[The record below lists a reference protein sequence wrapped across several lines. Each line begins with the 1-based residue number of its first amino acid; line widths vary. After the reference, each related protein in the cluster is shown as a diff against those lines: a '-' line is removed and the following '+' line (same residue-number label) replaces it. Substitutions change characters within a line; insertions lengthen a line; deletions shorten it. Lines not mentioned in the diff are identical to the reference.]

1 MSEKINQKEEENRP
15 IAFNKK
21 PSIYRRYRSL
31 LSRLNDDEKM
41 ELVKSIK
48 STITKLG
55 GYKAAGTLYNSN
67 NRPSVQRFRVN
78 ILRKFSEFDDSN
90 KEYVLN
96 LFDLNQI
103 DLKPSTQHN
112 ILSWLERNGWL
123 SSPATVT
130 INLAIRRIR

>member
-1 MSEKINQKEEENRP
+1 MSENVNQKEEKNLP

-31 LSRLNDDEKM
+31 LSRLNYDEKM
-41 ELVKSIK
+41 ELVKNIQI
-48 STITKLG
+48 TIAKLG
-55 GYKAAGTLYNSN
+55 GYKAACTLYNSN
-67 NRPSVQRFRVN
+67 HRPSVQRFRVN

-112 ILSWLERNGWL
+112 ILSWLERIGWL
-123 SSPATVT
+123 SSPATAT
-130 INLAIRRIR
+130 LNCNH